1 MFGKKKSVA
10 GLDIGSSSIKMVE
23 LEGKLN
29 NLNLVSLGFENLP
42 GDTIIDGQI
51 MELNVVS
58 DVIQSV
64 CTNHQVNADNV
75 VTGVSGHSVILKNI
89 VLPPMSHEELEE
101 SIDWHAEEHIPYDL
115 ADVSL
120 DYQVT
125 AETADSTHVLI
136 AACKRERIDNIKQA
150 IQLAGKTPVVID
162 VDTFALQNC
171 YEVNYNPTDDDVVT
185 LLNIGAS
192 TMNVNIV
199 KGTRSLFTRDITVGG
214 SQFTDVL
221 QRSLGL
227 NFQQAEAVKRGV
239 AGRGRRHRRKI
250 HRAADEQRDRDRRD
264 GDPKDFRFLSCD
276 DRGQLRRVVQKILI
290 SGGGSKLAG
299 LAQELSE
306 RLELPVEVLEPVP
319 QYQSRRQ
326 EIRPGLSQ
334 RDRAGN
340 GGCRRIGRKGSV
352 NKMIKINLLNSVT
365 ERQSGTVAAVDRKI
379 SSPASR
385 FLLMSVV
392 VERYARRRHRLGRYQ
407 HADGKDRG
415 RTRA

>member
-1 MFGKKKSVA
+1 MFGKKKSIA

-64 CTNHQVNADNV
+64 CSNHQVNAANV

-89 VLPPMSHEELEE
+89 VLPPMTREELEE

-125 AETADSTHVLI
+125 AEDPEATHVLI

-171 YEVNYNPTDDDVVT
+171 YEVNYSPSDDEVVT

-227 NFQQAEAVKRGV
+227 NFQQAEALKRGMTDVVDGVEEKSIEPLMNNVTEIV
-239 AGRGRRHRRKI
+239 AMEIQKTFDFY
-250 HRAADEQRDRDRRD
+250 RATTEDNQT
-264 GDPKDFRFLSCD
+264 
-276 DRGQLRRVVQKILI
+276 VVQKILI
-290 SGGGSKLAG
+290 SGGGSKLTG
-299 LAQELSE
+299 LAQELSQ
-306 RLELPVEVLEPVP
+306 RLELPVEVLNPFRNINVDSKKFDPDYLNEIVP
-319 QYQSRRQ
+319 
-326 EIRPGLSQ
+326 EMAVAVGL
-334 RDRAGN
+334 
-340 GGCRRIGRKGSV
+340 
-352 NKMIKINLLNSVT
+352 
-365 ERQSGTVAAVDRKI
+365 AV
-379 SSPASR
+379 
-385 FLLMSVV
+385 
-392 VERYARRRHRLGRYQ
+392 
-407 HADGKDRG
+407 RG
-415 RTRA
+415 V